1 MESLLPEW
9 APNVHP
15 MLVHFPIAVFITA
28 LFFDFVKFFWKK
40 DWLHMVVTALFVFA
54 ALSALVTY
62 FSGKQAVD
70 IVSVPMRAELT
81 ASNHSDWGL
90 YTLLYFSLFAAI
102 RAFLFWK
109 ELDRKRVVAILLF
122 CGSLAGAALIGKT
135 ADLGGKL
142 VYKYGVGIQKTK

>member
-1 MESLLPEW
+1 MQSLLPDW

-15 MLVHFPIAVFITA
+15 MLVHFPIAIFLTA
-28 LFFDFVKFFWKK
+28 LLLDFLQLLWKK
-40 DWLHMVVTALFVFA
+40 EWLHLSVTALFIFA
-54 ALSALVTY
+54 ALVALATY
-62 FSGKQAVD
+62 LSGKQAVD
-70 IVSVPMRAELT
+70 IVPVPMRAELT

-90 YTLLYFSLFAAI
+90 YTLLYFGLFAAL
-102 RAFLFWK
+102 RGFLFWK

-122 CGSLAGAALIGKT
+122 CGSLAGTALIGKT

>member
-1 MESLLPEW
+1 METLLPEW

-15 MLVHFPIAVFITA
+15 MLVHFPIAIFITA
-28 LFFDFVKFFWKK
+28 LLLDFVQLLWKK
-40 DWLHMVVTALFVFA
+40 EWLHLSVTALFIFA
-54 ALSALVTY
+54 ALVALVTY
-62 FSGKQAVD
+62 LSGKQAVD

-90 YTLLYFSLFAAI
+90 YTLLYFSLFAVL

-109 ELDRKRVVAILLF
+109 GLDRKRVVVILLF

-142 VYKYGVGIQKTK
+142 VYKYGVGIQKAK